1 MISIKI
7 EMFPAENG
15 DAFLIN
21 IENRNI
27 LIDMGYSTTYNK
39 YIKDRL
45 IELNN
50 KNQSIDLLV
59 ITHIDED
66 HIEGAIA
73 FFKDNGNVNSPRII
87 KVNEIWYNS
96 YRNLQFDK
104 DKVSNI
110 SKFEKGKLEEII
122 LSNSTSNN
130 SSRSQCENSY
140 ISVRQ
145 GSTLAGYLYGLGY
158 SAYNW
163 NSLFDNDCVNLD
175 YKNEI
180 NLGDFKIF
188 MLSPN
193 TKKLKSLSK
202 LWMNKLQ
209 EIDMDFQIS
218 NEILFDDAY
227 EMFIKR
233 IKSCDDIDE
242 YSNISFNSESM
253 LKILEE
259 KILSGKKDTSI
270 SNGASISFILE
281 YKEKKLLFLGDA
293 HEDIIIENLE
303 IYKEIKGNLDFEVV
317 KLSHHGSLKNNFK
330 WIEIIKAKKY
340 LISTNGA
347 KHNHPDKRVIA
358 KILKSHNEK
367 KVLYFNYKLDIC
379 KILNENSLK
388 NKYNYEIIVGNE
400 NSSLEIEVF
409 D

>member
-1 MISIKI
+1 
-7 EMFPAENG
+7 MFPAENG

-21 IENRNI
+21 VDSKNI

-66 HIEGAIA
+66 HIEGAIE

-110 SKFEKGKLEEII
+110 SKFEKGKLEEIM
-122 LSNSTSNN
+122 LSNSNN
-130 SSRSQCENSY
+130 NKTSQCEISD

-158 SAYNW
+158 SVCNW
-163 NSLFDNDCVNLD
+163 NSLFDNNCVNLD

-180 NLGDFKIF
+180 NLGNFKIF
-188 MLSPN
+188 ILSPN

-218 NEILFDDAY
+218 NENFFDDAF
-227 EMFIKR
+227 EMFIKK
-233 IKSCDDIDE
+233 IKSCDEIDE
-242 YSNISFNSESM
+242 YSDISFNSESM

-259 KILSGKKDTSI
+259 KILPVKKDTSI

-303 IYKEIKGNLDFEVV
+303 RYKVIKGDLDFEVV
-317 KLSHHGSLKNNFK
+317 KISHHGSLKNNFK
-330 WIEIIKAKKY
+330 WIDIIKVKKY
-340 LISTNGA
+340 LISTNGT
-347 KHNHPDKRVIA
+347 KHNHPDKKVIA

-367 KVLYFNYKLDIC
+367 KTLYFNYQLDLC
-379 KILNENSLK
+379 KILNENPLK
-388 NKYNYEIIVGNE
+388 NKYNYEIIVGDE

-409 D
+409 DR